1 MNKQI
6 ILSALE
12 AQLKTKESETEAYEN
27 DVVKPAY
34 EAQNAAVLSWFQE
47 NVSNLIQKIVATS
60 DRIEIM
66 KFEEHARWNS
76 CTISLMHDYRSE
88 NRSKYAEFSWYSSRA
103 TTKDGFVLADVQI
116 FGAVAAKFQEI
127 ENKFKNEWS
136 PAFLEIY
143 REANKMERECAELRT
158 TISNTKYDIAN
169 EAKNQYKKV
178 GFSCELNT
186 KKYINRN
193 YETGEATLED
203 VKHQIKLQIGR
214 SKWDY
219 VYVSAFKVK
228 ELNKYKCT
236 LEISNDSHSLKEIT
250 VTTKRFYDFVEDV
263 FNWQNGGSESDNKYT
278 TDRYNRQ
285 YAKKEN
291 AE

>member
-6 ILSALE
+6 ILAALE

-27 DVVKPAY
+27 NVVKPAY
-34 EAQNAAVLSWFQE
+34 EAQNAAILSWFQE

-60 DRIEIM
+60 DRIEII

-76 CTISLMHDYRSE
+76 CSISLMNDYRSE

-103 TTKDGFVLADVQI
+103 TAKDGFILADVQI

-127 ENKFKNEWS
+127 ENKFKHEWS
-136 PAFLEIY
+136 PTFLEIY
-143 REANKMERECAELRT
+143 REANKMESECSDLRT
-158 TISNTKYDIAN
+158 MISNTKSEIAN
-169 EAKNQYKKV
+169 EEKNQYKKV

-193 YETGEATLED
+193 YDTGEVTLED
-203 VKHQIKLQIGR
+203 MKHKMKLQTGR
-214 SKWDY
+214 SNYDY

-236 LEISNDSHSLKEIT
+236 LEFSTDSQPAREVTIT
-250 VTTKRFYDFVEDV
+250 IKRFNEFIDDV
-263 FNWQNGGSESDNKYT
+263 YHWQNGGSESDSKYT

-291 AE
+291 A

>member
-6 ILSALE
+6 ILAALE

-27 DVVKPAY
+27 NVVKPAY
-34 EAQNAAVLSWFQE
+34 EAQNATVLSWFQE

-103 TTKDGFVLADVQI
+103 TAKDGFVLADVQI

-127 ENKFKNEWS
+127 ENKFKYEWS

-143 REANKMERECAELRT
+143 REANKMERECSDLRV
-158 TISNTKYDIAN
+158 TISNTKSEIAN

-186 KKYINRN
+186 KKYIKRT
-193 YETGEATLED
+193 YEKDDDTLED
-203 VKHQIKLQIGR
+203 VKHQMKLPRGR
-214 SKWDY
+214 S
-219 VYVSAFKVK
+219 
-228 ELNKYKCT
+228 N
-236 LEISNDSHSLKEIT
+236 
-250 VTTKRFYDFVEDV
+250 YDDV
-263 FNWQNGGSESDNKYT
+263 
-278 TDRYNRQ
+278 
-285 YAKKEN
+285 
-291 AE
+291 